1 MVLYIIGTLGMLGSG
16 KTLLKTEKH
25 GLLQSTLRMWRWA
38 CVCSFDFAYE
48 GLTLRMWAVN

>member
-25 GLLQSTLRMWRWA
+25 GLLQSTLRTWRWA